1 MLVPGYH
8 FSATEDYFHSVSRIN
23 TLMPFQRGE
32 SGVTEVGETSHHK
45 YKQLCPPFLNLQKMH
60 PFIFLTSNFTE
71 CESLKTWALDS
82 KIWKTLIRLFTE
94 LLSSSRVCL
103 LILNFYLSLCCCLY
117 SKQRNT
123 NAHREAIHHRQLVLC
138 QQMQSFTD
146 ETHYES

>member
-1 MLVPGYH
+1 
-8 FSATEDYFHSVSRIN
+8 
-23 TLMPFQRGE
+23 
-32 SGVTEVGETSHHK
+32 
-45 YKQLCPPFLNLQKMH
+45 MH

-94 LLSSSRVCL
+94 LLSSSRVCV